1 LITKKQGRTILLLL
15 KIFYFQQI
23 NTALRKYKAIHTLLS
38 QFVLFSSD
46 INYYLY
52 LKAVIKA
59 PEKVK
64 QRSQL
69 TLFMLDLF
77 ICSREGTLSLSVAV
91 LLHEETAG
99 EPVVFG

>member
-1 LITKKQGRTILLLL
+1 M
-15 KIFYFQQI
+15 
-23 NTALRKYKAIHTLLS
+23 RKYKAVHTLS
-38 QFVLFSSD
+38 QSVLFSSD

-52 LKAVIKA
+52 LKVVIKV

-69 TLFMLDLF
+69 TLFMLD
-77 ICSREGTLSLSVAV
+77 ICSRERTLSLSVAV